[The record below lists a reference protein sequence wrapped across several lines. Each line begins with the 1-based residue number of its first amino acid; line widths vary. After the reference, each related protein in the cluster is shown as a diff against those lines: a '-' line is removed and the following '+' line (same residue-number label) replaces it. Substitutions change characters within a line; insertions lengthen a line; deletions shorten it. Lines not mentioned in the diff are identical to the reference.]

1 LRFLGI
7 AQIRTDCYSIDF
19 LGQRY
24 SRSSRGMMMHDYAR
38 ALSGERSANG
48 LTYATSTA
56 GDEHNLAMQP
66 GFHAGRGMFRYF
78 MFSD

>member
-1 LRFLGI
+1 
-7 AQIRTDCYSIDF
+7 
-19 LGQRY
+19 
-24 SRSSRGMMMHDYAR
+24 MVMHDYAR
-38 ALSGERSANG
+38 ALSGECSADG